1 MVNKDKLKVGDYVFP
16 KIVGLLEYG
25 DPSYRIEKIEDGI
38 YTIIQKQGTYEHRL
52 KVPKEKLKRL

>member
-1 MVNKDKLKVGDYVFP
+1 MSKDKKIKVGDYVLP
-16 KIVGLLEYG
+16 RMIGIVEKG
-25 DPSYRIEKIEDGI
+25 DPPYTIEKIEDGI